1 MDFLLL
7 SLIKI
12 VIVLLIIL
20 TTVANLV
27 YTERRVSAFIQ
38 NRIGPNRVGP
48 WGLLQ
53 APADVLKLF
62 IKEDIVPANAD
73 HFVHTLAPIISIAVA
88 LSTFAVVPF
97 GNTIMLFGTE
107 VKLMIAD
114 VNIGVL
120 YILAMTSMGVYGLTL
135 SGWSSNNKYSLLGA
149 LRSSAQ
155 MISYELSM
163 GLSVV
168 GVIMMAG
175 TVELDRIVELQSE
188 FAWNVVLTPIGFIT
202 FLVASFAETN
212 RLPFDLPEAEPELV
226 GGYHTEY
233 SGMKFG
239 AFFLAEYANM
249 ITSSAI
255 IVTLFLGGWQIPY
268 VEHSRDVGT
277 LDERPAGACLCDQ
290 GRRSPLFLYLGAVDD
305 SAVPV
310 RPADEPGM
318 ESDAATGACESGGDG
333 RMVVVVRQ
341 LTGTNGLRTR
351 RQLNDVEVKRRRY
364 TTGPAQGPHSVAENL
379 HPRDS
384 QGDGADHSAFLPAEV
399 HAAVS

>member
-1 MDFLLL
+1 MEF
-7 SLIKI
+7 IVIAAVKI
-12 VIVLLIIL
+12 VLVLLIIL

-27 YTERRVSAFIQ
+27 YAERRISAFIQ

-62 IKEDIVPANAD
+62 IKEDIVPFHANKAI
-73 HFVHTLAPIISIAVA
+73 HTLAPIVSITVA
-88 LSTFAVVPF
+88 LATFAVIPF
-97 GNTIMLFGTE
+97 GDRITLFGQD

-120 YILAMTSMGVYGLTL
+120 YILAMTSMGVYGVTL
-135 SGWSSNNKYSLLGA
+135 SGWASNNKYSLLGG

-168 GVIMMAG
+168 AVIMVAG
-175 TVELDRIVELQSE
+175 TLRLDRIVELQDGL
-188 FAWNVVLTPIGFIT
+188 FWNFWRMPIGFIT

-239 AFFLAEYANM
+239 TFFLAEYANM
-249 ITSSAI
+249 ITSSAL
-255 IVTLFLGGWQIPY
+255 IVTLFFGGWQVPYLSQVGLAPLAVSLIQVAAFVFKVGCMLVFYMWIRWTIPRFRY
-268 VEHSRDVGT
+268 
-277 LDERPAGACLCDQ
+277 DQ
-290 GRRSPLFLYLGAVDD
+290 LMNLGWKVMLPLSLLNIAV
-305 SAVPV
+305 
-310 RPADEPGM
+310 
-318 ESDAATGACESGGDG
+318 TGAWLLLL
-333 RMVVVVRQ
+333 Q
-341 LTGTNGLRTR
+341 
-351 RQLNDVEVKRRRY
+351 
-364 TTGPAQGPHSVAENL
+364 
-379 HPRDS
+379 
-384 QGDGADHSAFLPAEV
+384 
-399 HAAVS
+399 